1 MEVLRNYVNNVY
13 IDQLLN
19 LNDHNFLV
27 KLSLIV
33 YII

>member
-13 IDQLLN
+13 NDQLLN